1 MRVLLDTNI
10 IISALVTPSENSP
23 ASLIIQALFWQKFT
37 LLLPQELQEEIVRTI
52 VEKKRVRKIVT
63 VGHVETMAK
72 LLASQAER
80 IPPIEEKIP
89 AVSRDPKDDY
99 LATYA
104 LVAKADY
111 LVTGDKD
118 LLVLK
123 QVGQVNILTPK
134 AFIDLLKLQDRG
146 ET

>member
-23 ASLIIQALFWQKFT
+23 ASLIIQALFWQQFT
-37 LLLPQELQEEIVRTI
+37 LLLPQELREEIVKTV
-52 VEKKRVRKIVT
+52 VEKKRLRKTVT
-63 VGHVETMAK
+63 ISHIETMMT
-72 LLASQAER
+72 LLARQAEQM
-80 IPPIEEKIP
+80 PPIGAKIP

-99 LATYA
+99 LPAYA

-123 QVGQVNILTPK
+123 QVGQVKILSPK
-134 AFIDLLKLQDRG
+134 DFVARLQLQSRG
-146 ET
+146 EA